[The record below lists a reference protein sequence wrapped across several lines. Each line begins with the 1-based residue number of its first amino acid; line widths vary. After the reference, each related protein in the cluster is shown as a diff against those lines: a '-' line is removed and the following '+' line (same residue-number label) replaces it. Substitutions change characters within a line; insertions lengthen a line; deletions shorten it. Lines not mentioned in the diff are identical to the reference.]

1 MFSRK
6 NRYLLSV
13 LSGILMV
20 ISFPFTGSLSF
31 LAFLSWV
38 PILLVE
44 DSIFRSRYKSGK
56 VFIHAYIAFFI
67 YNVGT
72 TWWIYFAS
80 PGGAYLAFI
89 LNSLLMALT
98 FYLYHLIRKAIDKKV
113 SLAILLLLWIGFE
126 HFHFHWELSWPWLTL
141 GNVFSRNP
149 EFIQWYEY
157 TGAMGGSMWI
167 LICNFLVFLFISRWI
182 KIRNAVFK
190 EQRTLIFVIPLIV
203 FVPILFSWVMYSRYK
218 EQINPVEIVVVQPN
232 IDPYNEKFVSNA
244 DDQIKSMLEIAK
256 KKISS
261 KTKFVLF
268 PETAIS
274 AAFDERNIDQTS
286 SVKLI
291 REFLK
296 ENPSIH
302 VYTGASTYTFFNEK
316 NSIAS
321 RKIPEINEYV
331 EFYNSSIGIDSLNSQ
346 IIHKSKLVLG
356 VEKIPF
362 SEWLPFL
369 EKLSIENGGTSGTLG
384 KENEPRTITAN
395 SLKYAPVVCYE
406 SIYGEFIGSQV
417 KKGAELLFIVT
428 NDGWWKDTPGYKQ
441 HNSFA
446 SIRAIETRR
455 SVARSANTGIS
466 SFINQR
472 GELIQQSKWWQE
484 AGLVSSL
491 NRNNKQTIYTM
502 YGDFLYRFCS
512 YLASIFVSVYVLI
525 LPIYKLL
532 KTKKSHQNDDSSE
545 AVIK

>member
-1 MFSRK
+1 MVFSRK

-13 LSGILMV
+13 LSGVLMV
-20 ISFPFTGSLSF
+20 LSFPFTGSLSF
-31 LAFLSWV
+31 LAFVSWV

-44 DSIFRSRYKSGK
+44 DSILSRNYRSGK
-56 VFIHAYIAFFI
+56 VFIHAYICFFI

-72 TWWIYFAS
+72 TWWIYYAS

-98 FYLYHLIRKAIDKKV
+98 FYFFHLVRKRIDRKV
-113 SLAILLLLWIGFE
+113 SLAILLILWIGFE

-157 TGAMGGSMWI
+157 TGAMGGSIWI
-167 LICNFLVFLFISRWI
+167 LICNFLLFTLLSRWI
-182 KIRNAVFK
+182 QNRKLVFK
-190 EQRTLIFVIPLIV
+190 EQKGLVISIPLTIML
-203 FVPILFSWVMYSRYK
+203 PILFSWIIYMQYK
-218 EQINPVEIVVVQPN
+218 EKVNPVEIVVVQPN

-244 DDQIKSMLEIAK
+244 EDQVKSMLDIANN
-256 KKISS
+256 KISS

-268 PETAIS
+268 PETALS
-274 AAFDERNIDQTS
+274 ESFDERNIDKIAS
-286 SVKLI
+286 IKLI

-296 ENPSIH
+296 ANPTIH
-302 VYTGASTYTFFNEK
+302 LYTGASTYSFFNEK

-321 RKIPEINEYV
+321 RKIPETNEYI
-331 EFYNSSIGIDSLNSQ
+331 EFYNSSIGIDSSNSQ

-384 KENEPRTITAN
+384 KENEPRIITAN

-406 SIYGEFIGSQV
+406 SIYGEFISQQV
-417 KKGAELLFIVT
+417 QKGAELIFIIT

-446 SIRAIETRR
+446 SLRAIETRR

-466 SFINQR
+466 SFFNQK
-472 GELIQQSKWWQE
+472 GEIIQQSKWWIE
-484 AGLVSSL
+484 TGLVSTL
-491 NRNNKQTIYTM
+491 NRNDEKTFYTIY
-502 YGDFLYRFCS
+502 GDILYRFCS
-512 YLASIFVSVYVLI
+512 YFAIILVIVFVVIF
-525 LPIYKLL
+525 PIYKLV
-532 KTKKSHQNDDSSE
+532 KIKKEPSQ
-545 AVIK
+545 